1 MKYKFIL
8 LIFFKFRKLYLEIL
22 FYRNY
27 FILGILLG
35 GQGSMII
42 LSCNNINKSFGVDL
56 IIKNISFSINKGEK
70 VGLVGVNGAGK
81 STLFKIL
88 CQQLSYDEGEL
99 YIAKSTK
106 IGYLEQNNLLN
117 LNNTVYEEVVWV
129 FSDLIEMEEQLR
141 KLELYIAELG
151 KTTSASSSL
160 EASMEEYSLMLEA
173 FNEKNGYGFRSAVR
187 GVLRG
192 LGFSEEEFNQ
202 PISQLSGG
210 QKTRISLAKL
220 LLSKPD
226 ILMLDEPTN
235 HLDIEAVEWL
245 EGFLKDYEGTILMIS
260 HDRYFLDQLVN
271 RIMEIEHHQLE
282 SYNGNYTDFMKK
294 KQVIRDH
301 QLKEYVE
308 QQKEITRQKDIIRR
322 LRQHGTEKLINRAK
336 SKEKQLSKIDELQA
350 PQMKQ
355 DKAKMQFRTSV
366 KSGNDILSVDNLGK
380 SFEDAP
386 LFQQASFDIYR
397 GERVALIGP
406 NGVGKS
412 TLFKILLNRIQ
423 ASEGNHRLGHNVFI
437 GYYDQEQ
444 EGLHPEKLVIDE
456 IWDEHINMDQTEV
469 RTLLGAF
476 LFRGEDV
483 FKPVST
489 LSGGEKARLSL
500 LKLILSNANFLLLD
514 EPTNHL
520 DIDSKEVLEEA
531 LLQYDGTIFV
541 ISHDRYFLN
550 RIATKLIELKPEGTE
565 TFLGNYAYYVEKKK
579 QLFFEEEEPQLKTKT
594 QLKEERRKEK
604 EERDRLRQITK
615 KGEFIEK
622 EIMVLEEKLAELEAL
637 MCQEEV
643 YAHPEKSR
651 EIHQETIGIKVKIE
665 QLYEEW
671 EIHQA

>member
-1 MKYKFIL
+1 M
-8 LIFFKFRKLYLEIL
+8 ET
-22 FYRNY
+22 
-27 FILGILLG
+27 
-35 GQGSMII
+35 MIV
-42 LSCNNINKSFGVDL
+42 LSCNNVTKSFGIDL

-106 IGYLEQNNLLN
+106 VGYLEQNNLLDPS
-117 LNNTVYEEVVWV
+117 NTVYDEVVWV

-141 KLELYIAELG
+141 KLELKIADLG
-151 KTTSASSSL
+151 KTPNESSSL
-160 EASMEEYSLMLEA
+160 ASSMEEYSLMLES

-202 PISQLSGG
+202 PIPQLSGG

-245 EGFLKDYEGTILMIS
+245 EGFLKDYDGTILMIS

-271 RIMEIEHHQLE
+271 RVMEIENHQLE
-282 SYNGNYTDFMKK
+282 SYNGNYTGFMKK
-294 KQVIRDH
+294 KQIIREH
-301 QLKEYVE
+301 QLKEYIE
-308 QQKEITRQKDIIRR
+308 QQKEINRQKDMIRR
-322 LRQHGTEKLINRAK
+322 LRQHGTEKLMNRAK
-336 SKEKQLSKIDELQA
+336 SKEKQFAKLEELQA
-350 PQMKQ
+350 PQVKR
-355 DKAKMQFRTSV
+355 DKAKMQFHTSI
-366 KSGNDILSVDNLGK
+366 KSGNDILSVENLAK
-380 SFEDAP
+380 SFEDIP
-386 LFQQASFDIYR
+386 LFRQVSFDIYR

-406 NGVGKS
+406 NGIGKS
-412 TLFKILLNRIQ
+412 TLFKIILNKIK
-423 ASEGNHRLGHNVFI
+423 ANEGSLRLGHNVQI

-444 EGLHPEKLVIDE
+444 AGLHPEKIVIDE
-456 IWDEHINMDQTEV
+456 IWDEHINMNETEV

-476 LFRGEDV
+476 LFRGEEV

-500 LKLILSNANFLLLD
+500 LKLILSNTNFLLLD

-550 RIATKLIELKPEGTE
+550 RIATKLIDLRSEGTE

-579 QLFFEEEEPQLKTKT
+579 QAFFEEEEPQGKTKT

-604 EERDRLRQITK
+604 EERDRLRQISK
-615 KGEFIEK
+615 KGDAIEK
-622 EIMVLEEKLAELEAL
+622 EIMELETKLTELENL
-637 MCQEEV
+637 MCQEEI

-651 EIHQETIGIKVKIE
+651 EVHQKTVGIREKIE

-671 EIHQA
+671 EMHQA

>member
-1 MKYKFIL
+1 M
-8 LIFFKFRKLYLEIL
+8 ET
-22 FYRNY
+22 
-27 FILGILLG
+27 
-35 GQGSMII
+35 MII
-42 LSCNNINKSFGVDL
+42 LSCNNVTKSFGVDL

-106 IGYLEQNNLLN
+106 VGYLEQNNLLDPS
-117 LNNTVYEEVVWV
+117 NTVYDEVVWV

-141 KLELYIAELG
+141 KLELEIADLG
-151 KTTSASSSL
+151 KTLNESSL
-160 EASMEEYSLMLEA
+160 LASSMEEYSLMLES

-202 PISQLSGG
+202 PIPQLSGG

-245 EGFLKDYEGTILMIS
+245 EGFLKDYDGTILMIS

-271 RIMEIEHHQLE
+271 RVMEIENHQLE

-294 KQVIRDH
+294 KQIIRDH
-301 QLKEYVE
+301 QLKEYIE
-308 QQKEITRQKDIIRR
+308 QQKEINRQKDMIRR
-322 LRQHGTEKLINRAK
+322 LRQHGTEKLMNRAK
-336 SKEKQLSKIDELQA
+336 SKEKQFAKLEELQA
-350 PQMKQ
+350 PQVKR
-355 DKAKMQFRTSV
+355 DKAKMQFHTSI
-366 KSGNDILSVDNLGK
+366 KSGNDILSVENLAK
-380 SFEDAP
+380 SFEDIP
-386 LFQQASFDIYR
+386 LFRQVSFDIYR

-406 NGVGKS
+406 NGIGKS
-412 TLFKILLNRIQ
+412 TLFKIILNKIK
-423 ASEGNHRLGHNVFI
+423 ANEGSLRLGHNVQI

-444 EGLHPEKLVIDE
+444 EGLHPEKIVIDE
-456 IWDEHINMDQTEV
+456 IWDEHINMNETEV

-476 LFRGEDV
+476 LFRGEEV

-500 LKLILSNANFLLLD
+500 LKLILSNTNFLLLD

-550 RIATKLIELKPEGTE
+550 RIATKLIDLRSEGTE
-565 TFLGNYAYYVEKKK
+565 TFLGNYAYYTEKKK
-579 QLFFEEEEPQLKTKT
+579 QAFFEEEEPQGKTKT

-615 KGEFIEK
+615 KGDAIEK
-622 EIMVLEEKLAELEAL
+622 EIMELETKLTELEDL
-637 MCQEEV
+637 MCQEDI

-651 EIHQETIGIKVKIE
+651 EVHQETVEIREKIE

-671 EIHQA
+671 EMHQT